1 MIARFKIELSFQDIL
16 EIFKINKSAIG
27 IFEKEFRKKFGFK
40 YAFSYAYGRSAL
52 KFLIESTGIRNSE
65 IILSG
70 YTCSVVAHA
79 VVLSRNIPVFVDINL
94 KNFNPS
100 VKSICNAITPR
111 TRFVILSHTFGF
123 PQNSKAMENEI
134 KKYEKK
140 YKHKIWLIND
150 CAHSFDAKNSNN
162 RVMDYGDATIFG
174 LNISKS
180 ITSIFGGITATNN
193 LYLAQ
198 KIIRFNKKLIQT
210 GSIKREIYQRLYIVL
225 AFIGF
230 KPIPY
235 RITQVLIRKTKLLS
249 KLTDSYHLDGVIHF
263 PKDHDRTLTRISA
276 QIGCLQLRKYDQIV
290 NNRINNSK
298 IYESELIDSSLIQKP
313 KIIDGST
320 FSHYPILVSGKSA
333 IRDNML
339 RKGVECGEII
349 QYSIPELE
357 SYGKYVSK
365 RFPAA
370 AIASKSVIN
379 LPINYSSK
387 QTQRICILFNQVI
400 SDLEFSKNAS

>member
-16 EIFKINKSAIG
+16 EIFKTNKSAIG
-27 IFEKEFRKKFGFK
+27 IFEKELRKKFGFK

-100 VKSICNAITPR
+100 VKAICNAITPR

-140 YKHKIWLIND
+140 YKHKLWLIND

-180 ITSIFGGITATNN
+180 ITSIFGGITATNS

-198 KIIRFNKKLIQT
+198 KIIRFNKKL
-210 GSIKREIYQRLYIVL
+210 
-225 AFIGF
+225 
-230 KPIPY
+230 
-235 RITQVLIRKTKLLS
+235 KL
-249 KLTDSYHLDGVIHF
+249 
-263 PKDHDRTLTRISA
+263 
-276 QIGCLQLRKYDQIV
+276 
-290 NNRINNSK
+290 
-298 IYESELIDSSLIQKP
+298 
-313 KIIDGST
+313 
-320 FSHYPILVSGKSA
+320 
-333 IRDNML
+333 
-339 RKGVECGEII
+339 
-349 QYSIPELE
+349 
-357 SYGKYVSK
+357 
-365 RFPAA
+365 
-370 AIASKSVIN
+370 
-379 LPINYSSK
+379 
-387 QTQRICILFNQVI
+387 
-400 SDLEFSKNAS
+400 